1 MKRAETSIPSLNYE
15 EIIGKNLIEDV
26 NKEQQITKNL
36 AQTILAIVVVRTSSS
51 RLPGKALKKIA
62 GRETIIHLLKKT

>member
-26 NKEQQITKNL
+26 NKEQQITKKNL
-36 AQTILAIVVVRTSSS
+36 AQTY
-51 RLPGKALKKIA
+51 
-62 GRETIIHLLKKT
+62 

>member
-26 NKEQQITKNL
+26 NKEQQITKKNL
-36 AQTILAIVVVRTSSS
+36 AQTVLAIVVVRTSSS
-51 RLPGKALKKIA
+51 RLPGKAKK
-62 GRETIIHLLKKT
+62 R